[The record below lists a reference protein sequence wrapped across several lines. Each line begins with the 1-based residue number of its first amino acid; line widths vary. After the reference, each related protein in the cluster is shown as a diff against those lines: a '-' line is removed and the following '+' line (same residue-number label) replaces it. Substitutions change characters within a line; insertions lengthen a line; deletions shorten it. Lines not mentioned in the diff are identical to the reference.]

1 MDAHFPHSFPDVA
14 PPTHSTACASNLAL
28 KAAALDATGIAF
40 EICEAAGPVAFANE
54 MGRHCFRDASPDAPD
69 REEISTD
76 GRTML
81 VERASFSFGGRAWR
95 VSAAVDIDA
104 QRRLQDELFQRAYFD
119 RLTGLPNRELCD
131 RAISELMRTTPKGQG
146 FAVAILDI
154 VKFSQINA
162 YHGNSVGDE
171 LLTRIA
177 ERITGELGADQMLA
191 RSGGDEFTLLLPG
204 GEDPKDQLAVAERV
218 VARVADPYYVDGTEV
233 FTSALAG
240 VSLWPRDD
248 STAEGLRQKAL
259 AALAET
265 KRTAGSGARLYQP
278 DLDRA
283 ELSRAR
289 IEMGLRAAIR
299 DRRIGCAFQPKMDF
313 RACIVDGLEVLMRW
327 RDEEGRWHSPGQFL
341 DLAHKVGLT
350 NDITRLVFEETIASL
365 DAIGSAFRPGLPVG
379 FNVSAKQAGDTRF
392 MRGFADKLA
401 ASGQAHR
408 FVIELTEE
416 AFLPASQFQA
426 RVLPMLREIG
436 VKISI
441 DDFGSGY
448 SSLATLAD
456 ITADEVKVDR
466 SLVVG
471 IDRRPRN
478 QCLLRAIESIGSA
491 LGTEV
496 MVEGVETAEELAYLR
511 DFTQIRVAQGYFFSR
526 PITLSEIAGGAED
539 RGVRASGLSGVLG
552 RDRPTVHSRTAE
564 RRLP

>member
-1 MDAHFPHSFPDVA
+1 V
-14 PPTHSTACASNLAL
+14 THELAAARALRDLSTSGLSSLAL
-28 KAAALDATGIAF
+28 KAAALEATGIAF
-40 EICEAAGPVAFANE
+40 EIREEAGEVAFANAR
-54 MGRHCFRDASPDAPD
+54 GRTCFHDAPADAPD
-69 REEISTD
+69 HEEAALD

-81 VERASFSFGGRAWR
+81 VERTTFSFAGRSYR

-131 RAISELMRTTPKGQG
+131 RAIGELMRTTPAGEG

-162 YHGNSVGDE
+162 FHGSAVGDE
-171 LLTRIA
+171 LLTKIA
-177 ERITGELGADQMLA
+177 ERIFGELLGDQMLA
-191 RSGGDEFTLLLPG
+191 RSGGDEFCLLLPDG
-204 GEDPKDQLAVAERV
+204 ARDHLAFVERI
-218 VARVADPYYVDGTEV
+218 VARVAEPYFIEGSEV
-233 FTSALAG
+233 FASALAG
-240 VSLWPRDD
+240 VSQWPRDD

-259 AALAET
+259 AALAEA
-265 KRTAGSGARLYQP
+265 KRTTGAVARRFQP

-283 ELSRAR
+283 ELGRAR
-289 IEMGLRAAIR
+289 LEMGLRAAIR

-313 RACIVDGLEVLMRW
+313 RAGVVDSLEVLMRW
-327 RDEEGRWHSPGQFL
+327 RDEEGEWRSPGEFL

-350 NDITRLVFEETIASL
+350 NDITRLVFDETIASL
-365 DAIGSAFRPGLPVG
+365 DAIGAAFGPNLPLG
-379 FNVSAKQAGDTRF
+379 FNISAKQAGDPRF

-436 VKISI
+436 AKISI

-448 SSLATLAD
+448 SSLSTLAD

-466 SLVVG
+466 SLIVG
-471 IDRRPRN
+471 IDHRPRS
-478 QCLLRAIESIGSA
+478 QSLLRAIESIGSA

-511 DFTQIRVAQGYFFSR
+511 DFTEIRVAQGFFFSR
-526 PITLSEIAGGAED
+526 PVTLSDVAGGTEN
-539 RGVRASGLSGVLG
+539 RARANGLSRLLG
-552 RDRPTVHSRTAE
+552 RERPAAQSRILE
-564 RRLP
+564 RRPA

>member
-1 MDAHFPHSFPDVA
+1 MTREFPAAASVLPDPATVG
-14 PPTHSTACASNLAL
+14 ASNLAL

-81 VERASFSFGGRAWR
+81 VERSSFSFGGRAWR

-131 RAISELMRTTPKGQG
+131 RAITELMRTTPKGQG

-177 ERITGELGADQMLA
+177 ERITGELSADQMLA

-204 GEDPKDQLAVAERV
+204 GEDPKDQLALVERV

-248 STAEGLRQKAL
+248 STAEGLRPKAL

-265 KRTAGSGARLYQP
+265 KRTTGSGARLFQP

-313 RACIVDGLEVLMRW
+313 RAGVVDGLEVLMRW

-365 DAIGSAFRPGLPVG
+365 DAIGSAFRPGMPLG

-466 SLVVG
+466 SLIIG

-478 QCLLRAIESIGSA
+478 QSLLRAIESIGSA

-539 RGVRASGLSGVLG
+539 RGVRANGLSRVLG
-552 RDRPTVHSRTAE
+552 RERPTTHSRTPE